1 VRWASITSSL
11 QKMTQSRF
19 HPRKEIE
26 SYLKY
31 YPSKLHD
38 IVFGIRSLVVSIEPN
53 AKEMIQRKGFTYY
66 DEERGGPV
74 SAGICQI
81 ILQSDHIR
89 LAFIHGAFLPDP
101 HHLLAGNGKAKR
113 FVSLYTY
120 EKVPW
125 KEIKSL
131 IIASSKFD
139 PRILM

>member
-1 VRWASITSSL
+1 MTKSNQKITQYRL
-11 QKMTQSRF
+11 

-31 YPSKLHD
+31 YPSRLHD

-53 AKEMIQRKGFTYY
+53 AKEVIQRKGFTYY

-89 LAFIHGAFLPDP
+89 LAFIHGAFIEDP
-101 HHLLAGNGKAKR
+101 RHLLTGKGKAKR
-113 FVSLYTY
+113 FISLYTF

-125 KEIKSL
+125 NGIKAL
-131 IIASSKFD
+131 IVASSKFN
-139 PRILM
+139 PRTLL